1 MQTCPDVFELDRFG
15 YVVVREADPDP
26 SLHADVREAPDLCPP
41 AAIELTE
48 S

>member
-26 SLHADVREAPDLCPP
+26 SLHADVREAADLCPT